1 LGAKRLN
8 RCALLFL
15 ASLALAACGVRFG
28 DEFEGTELFKTAW
41 LTQDI
46 DGKAEPCAR
55 EGATWVCRAN
65 TRLSVNVGVTN
76 GYPVPVRVACYYE
89 DPEALTED
97 DEDLAF
103 VERATMVGEVV
114 LPAREGARP
123 DDFAPDEE
131 DDPAQRETL
140 TFDFDGPEPG
150 SYVVVCLTPAAADN
164 GVAVALKI
172 SE

>member
-103 VERATMVGEVV
+103 VERATMVGGSSCRRAK
-114 LPAREGARP
+114 ARGPTTSRRTRRTTRRSAR
-123 DDFAPDEE
+123 
-131 DDPAQRETL
+131 R
-140 TFDFDGPEPG
+140 
-150 SYVVVCLTPAAADN
+150 
-164 GVAVALKI
+164 
-172 SE
+172 

>member
-1 LGAKRLN
+1 
-8 RCALLFL
+8 
-15 ASLALAACGVRFG
+15 
-28 DEFEGTELFKTAW
+28 
-41 LTQDI
+41 
-46 DGKAEPCAR
+46 
-55 EGATWVCRAN
+55 
-65 TRLSVNVGVTN
+65 
-76 GYPVPVRVACYYE
+76 
-89 DPEALTED
+89 
-97 DEDLAF
+97 
-103 VERATMVGEVV
+103 